1 LVVAGG
7 VIASRL
13 VWLLRATGHAAAVL
27 DGGLA
32 AYVGELELD
41 HPPVEPATFT
51 PAPWPADRLATID
64 DATDRAAIVLD
75 AREGER
81 YRGEVEPIDPRA
93 GHIPGAR
100 SLPVREH
107 LGIDGR
113 LLPVDVLRE
122 RLAAAGVREDS
133 DVISYCGSGVNACH
147 NLLALEVAG
156 FGPGRLYAGSWSQYS
171 SDPSRPVA
179 TGPGLVVEEARPED
193 YARIGRLNVDGYLGD
208 GLASEGYAVHLADVA
223 SRARMAELLVV
234 RDEDGRIVGSVALVL
249 SGEFGEILESDDE
262 AAFRMLVVD
271 PVARGRGIGE
281 LLVRACLDRARA
293 AGKRRMVLST
303 DERMAPAHRLY
314 ERLGFTRLP
323 ERDWTPIPGVD
334 LLVYAREL

>member
-1 LVVAGG
+1 VIGPVVDVAWWQAHRPEVVTADVRFYLDGRDARAAYDAGHLPGAVFVDLDRWLAAPASPEAGRHPLPDPVTFAEGMAAAGIGDGTTVVAYDDAGG

-133 DVISYCGSGVNACH
+133 DVISYCGSGVTACH
-147 NLLALEVAG
+147 NLIVLEHAG
-156 FGPGRLYAGSWSQYS
+156 LGRGRLYPGSWSQYS
-171 SDPSRPVA
+171 HDAARPAA
-179 TGPGLVVEEARPED
+179 TGAAPG
-193 YARIGRLNVDGYLGD
+193 
-208 GLASEGYAVHLADVA
+208 
-223 SRARMAELLVV
+223 
-234 RDEDGRIVGSVALVL
+234 
-249 SGEFGEILESDDE
+249 
-262 AAFRMLVVD
+262 
-271 PVARGRGIGE
+271 
-281 LLVRACLDRARA
+281 
-293 AGKRRMVLST
+293 
-303 DERMAPAHRLY
+303 
-314 ERLGFTRLP
+314 
-323 ERDWTPIPGVD
+323 
-334 LLVYAREL
+334 